1 MAMAGIWK
9 PKAWAQEGLRR
20 HNPGY
25 VDPRNP
31 GNDNLNLNLF
41 RIFLLRQVWQIE
53 NGLCSDFNSIKYE
66 NKKMSSSYT

>member
-41 RIFLLRQVWQIE
+41 RIFFVAASLADRKWLVF
-53 NGLCSDFNSIKYE
+53 GL
-66 NKKMSSSYT
+66 